1 MTSFS
6 LHEKVSGHEIK
17 EWYLST
23 LKLEVDT
30 MDGEAAWESFMDHKP
45 VDFKAPKKPRTSK
58 KSSTPAERSDAPY
71 NEDKC
76 DARVYKAGGW
86 GCQCSCKKVD
96 GQSLCKRHQTEAD
109 GHGGMV
115 KNGFVTSDRPT
126 HHYGDES
133 LTLITWHDVEVP
145 TKVKKV
151 SGDKKKVEK
160 KVSTRKCSICGEVGH
175 NKSKC
180 PNKSKC
186 EKHKTVADIKAE
198 LAEAEAKE
206 AEAEAEAEA
215 KAQSEVE
222 KTKKVSKNAEKISE
236 AQELD
241 EDDDDATQ
249 ACEGSEVGVDPTETY
264 EGDVANLE
272 DVVETDIEF
281 TFEGVTYT
289 RNEKD
294 NVVCDDDYDE
304 VGKWNMETESIEFTK
319 LGLKQ
324 HKHHED
330 RVEENV
336 EESVEE
342 SVEENVEEE

>member
-1 MTSFS
+1 M
-6 LHEKVSGHEIK
+6 
-17 EWYLST
+17 LSAST
-23 LKLEVDT
+23 
-30 MDGEAAWESFMDHKP
+30 AAQ
-45 VDFKAPKKPRTSK
+45 
-58 KSSTPAERSDAPY
+58 AERDTA
-71 NEDKC
+71 
-76 DARVYKAGGW
+76 
-86 GCQCSCKKVD
+86 
-96 GQSLCKRHQTEAD
+96 L
-109 GHGGMV
+109 
-115 KNGFVTSDRPT
+115 
-126 HHYGDES
+126 
-133 LTLITWHDVEVP
+133 
-145 TKVKKV
+145 
-151 SGDKKKVEK
+151 
-160 KVSTRKCSICGEVGH
+160 
-175 NKSKC
+175 
-180 PNKSKC
+180 
-186 EKHKTVADIKAE
+186 
-198 LAEAEAKE
+198 
-206 AEAEAEAEA
+206 AEAEAEA

-324 HKHHED
+324 HKHQ
-330 RVEENV
+330 ENV